1 MSATKNSTSNDVN
14 ALSLNAQIAP
24 VSEET
29 REAYRVPVAFADI
42 WQANQY
48 LFPLIEHTPLV
59 YSRDLSALTGAKIH
73 LKFEQMQR
81 GGSFKVRGATYKM
94 SRLSEEQRKAGVIT
108 ASAGNHAQ
116 GVAIAAASYGI
127 PCTIVVPE
135 NASLTKVTATQSY
148 GAKVVLAGATYDDA
162 VQHCVEMQKELGA
175 IYIPAFDDI
184 DVVTGQGTLGLEMLN
199 EVPSADAIVVPIGGG
214 GLIAGIAIAAR
225 AMKPSIKIIGVEADG
240 AASMRASIRAGK
252 LTTLPALA
260 TIADGIAIKQP
271 GKVTFP
277 IIQHL
282 VDDIILVTDEQ
293 IIHAALFLMEKHKIL
308 VEGAGASAVA
318 ALMSGMLQ
326 LPGKEVLIP
335 LTGGNIDTN
344 LLGRFAEHGL
354 INANR
359 HFALRA
365 GFPDRPGELAR
376 MLNIIAAMRVNII
389 DVHYQHVS
397 AQLPFMQHEAMI
409 TLETRNRAQCEELLQ
424 VLRAAGFAVE
434 EAQAIQPVAPPN
446 S

>member
-1 MSATKNSTSNDVN
+1 MSATENSTSSDVN

-24 VSEET
+24 ASEET
-29 REAYRVPVAFADI
+29 REAYQVPVTFADI

-175 IYIPAFDDI
+175 TYIPAFDDI

-318 ALMSGMLQ
+318 ALMSGTLQ

-359 HFALRA
+359 HFAMRA
-365 GFPDRPGELAR
+365 SFPDRPGELAR